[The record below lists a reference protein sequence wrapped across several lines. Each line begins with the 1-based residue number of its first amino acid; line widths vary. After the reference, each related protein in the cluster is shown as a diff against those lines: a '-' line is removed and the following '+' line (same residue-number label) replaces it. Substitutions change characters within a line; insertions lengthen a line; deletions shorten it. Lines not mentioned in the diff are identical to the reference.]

1 MHGNGFGRQREA
13 GPLPIF
19 IPTEDIYDHI
29 HPQRMFSSLPTL
41 GVVTL
46 YFKGLGILDVSQN
59 RWKGTE
65 HFWFGFQRGYEI
77 ERPDVQPC
85 QRL

>member
-46 YFKGLGILDVSQN
+46 YFEGLGILDVSQN
-59 RWKGTE
+59 RWKGT
-65 HFWFGFQRGYEI
+65 
-77 ERPDVQPC
+77 
-85 QRL
+85 